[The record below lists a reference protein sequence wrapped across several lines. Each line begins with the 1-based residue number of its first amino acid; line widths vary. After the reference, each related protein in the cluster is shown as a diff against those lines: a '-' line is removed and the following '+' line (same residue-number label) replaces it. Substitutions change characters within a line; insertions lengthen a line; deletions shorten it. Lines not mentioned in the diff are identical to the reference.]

1 MSSNINLF
9 ARFIYIVTNQNTV
22 FNYDKDTGF
31 SLFDAFKPQKGLNE
45 KSLEFIDK
53 IKSIRD
59 DGSIKGS
66 NLDEIAKS
74 IGNVNVEVLNAA
86 KAAQTGKKSW
96 DDYETVVAKTSSTTS
111 KFSKATSTLKNV
123 GGMLG
128 SSLLNAGIGMLAGV
142 AIQGV
147 VTLIDNY
154 IHRQEKMIAK
164 GKEAK
169 SSIDETFTEF
179 SKGKNTLDT
188 LGQSFADNADD
199 IETTGDAIESVAKK
213 YSELSKNVDTVTNK
227 NKGLSSEEYQQYLD
241 ISNQLA
247 SQFPSLVEGYDSQG
261 NAILNLGSNADS
273 AAASLKSLY
282 DAQMLSANVKIG
294 EGLQDN
300 YEGTVAQIEEYEDKI
315 KTLQNTIDKNDKA
328 MADME
333 IDADELSSSGDITL
347 GLKSYGENRAKAQRE
362 IAKILSDNGVAMQE
376 AVDDAGNV
384 TISTSGFDKNVANE
398 IKNTLSKYK
407 SEAINSMTVEN
418 AEAEKS
424 IAATKLLIEEQWS
437 KMGESLGQYLQ
448 TSDTF
453 TKLDK
458 SIQDAFLG
466 NVDNID
472 YETVAKDYGG
482 DFMSFMYGEII
493 QPMADMKPEGQK
505 AIKDMLTLDTSMLN
519 VGEYISTI
527 DTALEKAFPN
537 DSKAQKAF
545 KKSLGFDKVIEES
558 EDQLAKL
565 TELYGD
571 AAKDLSLEDL
581 EKGYDLVVNDK
592 FTGTFNQL
600 KSEIQNAKAL
610 ASTGINLEANKNFEA
625 ISAADETKNAGD
637 DYVQAKSYLEQAKE
651 MFDKGLIGT
660 DDFKKRAA
668 YFSPTGAEDAV
679 NFAENYAKA
688 ARYLTEDAS
697 GVHNFLTDLESKGM
711 AFKTVADGT
720 EQWTYNIEDL
730 EQAATNMGVGFEFF
744 MDMFGRLEDYGF
756 SNNFVG
762 SVEQGAKRVS
772 DLSTELVNAK
782 AELARLE
789 ATGADSTAIDQQRE
803 KIKGLESDLQQ
814 TQANLGQLITKS
826 ADDYAKQVEQ
836 AKTAI
841 SSLKEERD
849 RILRENAYGENT
861 DEVASLMEDQIRQL
875 AQENGIELDAELKV
889 KNKEEVLE
897 DIKNLSP
904 EIEVKTFNSTE
915 EMNTALNN
923 LQANQTIKYNA
934 DVSNVESVVK
944 AVKDE
949 NGKVTYTAEIDG
961 VEKAL
966 KPVVTADGTITY
978 KVDDD
983 LESVMEK
990 AIHGLDLPGVPVHL
1004 DAVDNATPVIDDI
1017 NKKELIQKSVPLIGE
1032 DHATG
1037 IITLWNGLSANPKFT
1052 SMTAQDQATYVIGL
1066 WNSLTPEQKTAVIT
1080 ATDASASLTAENVTG
1095 SVESI
1100 PDESNTNIEASDH
1113 ATPVISG
1120 VSGMLSGLD
1129 GSAAH
1134 TYIYTHR
1141 VETVS
1146 TGTNV
1151 GNGRLMMPRFN
1162 GTAHADGTVNPKSG
1176 HAFDQGDWG
1185 VKKDERALVGELG
1198 TELLVRGGKF
1208 TTIGDN
1214 GAEFVNLKRGDII
1227 FNHLQTRD
1235 LLSKGYVNSRAKVFM
1250 GGAYASG
1257 TAFANGSGGGSFGI
1271 GGSGSQSGISGIGN
1285 SSTSN
1290 NLNSASNNLAK
1301 AASDT
1306 SEAAEKL
1313 SEAVSGYTDWV
1324 EVLFQRLESQYDL
1337 LMSQME
1343 RIAHLPDKQQKLYEA
1358 MSKNS
1363 ELLNRTQQAIGTY
1376 QSHFDSIVQQSGI
1389 NPLIV
1394 HQIQNGSMDISKYD
1408 DDTQKIISELQS
1420 YYDKLVDC
1428 NKQYDDLLNKQ
1439 SELAQTALDNI
1450 EDYIDMMTGIESS
1463 AVDYQ
1468 EALRELAAAKG
1479 ESAYSDNM
1487 YGSLQES
1494 IKNQQDVAGK
1504 LQSQIKSYQDEIN
1517 KLMANGYMAEYST
1530 EWFEAQAALNGFRQE
1545 AAEAEKTLIELQDQ
1559 LRELDLLKLQ
1569 QVIDELDRTAKRL
1582 ENNSDLTE
1590 SKGEQVSEKDLQA
1603 QLDNANAQIQANY
1616 NKRQEL
1622 LRDQAKYDVGSDK
1635 YNEYAEE
1642 IEKLDDSIYDAMNNI
1657 EDLKN
1662 KILEVRWQPFF
1673 DGQEALG
1680 DLIDQTDDLRGLLNS
1695 DAFVGKNGGLTLD
1708 GIANLALI
1716 SQGMNAAKQQIKNYQ
1731 EALKKLDEDLKNGNI
1746 STEEF
1751 EEQQKEFLDQISSS
1765 VGVVEDYKDSIVDLY
1780 TKMLEQ
1786 ENEVAQ
1792 KSIDKQK
1799 ELLDIK
1805 KKNADYN
1812 KTLRKQARDV
1822 NTLKAQISA
1831 LEGVKLFARLLF
1843 NSGKVPRTLSCYNGT
1858 GNGKREC
1865 GTSL

>member
-1 MSSNINLF
+1 MQVFNIS
-9 ARFIYIVTNQNTV
+9 VHQNYTV

-31 SLFDAFKPQKGLNE
+31 SLFDAYKNKTPQISEEFLKANKVISGLGDNQPE
-45 KSLEFIDK
+45 KWVDW
-53 IKSIRD
+53 
-59 DGSIKGS
+59 
-66 NLDEIAKS
+66 AKS
-74 IGNVNVEVLNAA
+74 MGYADKELITFLGDVDS
-86 KAAQTGKKSW
+86 GKKNIKDMDTHIES
-96 DDYETVVAKTSSTTS
+96 ASKSTS
-111 KFSKATSTLKNV
+111 KFGKVTSTLKNV
-123 GGMLG
+123 GGMIG
-128 SSLLNAGIGMLAGV
+128 SSLLNAGVGMLAGV

-154 IHRQEKMIAK
+154 VHRQEKMIEK

-169 SSIDETFTEF
+169 NSIDETFAEF
-179 SKGKNTLDT
+179 SKGKNTLNT

-199 IETTGDAIESVAKK
+199 IETTGDAIDSIAKK

-227 NKGLSSEEYQQYLD
+227 NKGLSSDEYQQYLD

-247 SQFPSLVEGYDSQG
+247 SQFPSLVEGYDAQG

-466 NVDNID
+466 NVGNID

-493 QPMADMKPEGQK
+493 QPIADMKPEGQK
-505 AIKDMLTLDTSMLN
+505 AIKDMLTLDTSSLN
-519 VGEYISTI
+519 FDEYKSFV
-527 DTALEKAFPN
+527 DKALKTAFPDDN
-537 DSKAQKAF
+537 AAQESF
-545 KKSLGFDKVIEES
+545 KKSLGFDKIIDDS
-558 EDQLAKL
+558 EVKFNKL
-565 TELYGD
+565 
-571 AAKDLSLEDL
+571 KDVFGSAVNELSLEDI

-610 ASTGINLEANKNFEA
+610 ASTGIDLESTKNFDA

-637 DYVQAKSYLEQAKE
+637 DYIQAKSYLEQAKE
-651 MFDKGLIGT
+651 MFDQGLIGT

-1141 VETVS
+1141 VTTES
-1146 TGTNV
+1146 TISGGGGGKPNT
-1151 GNGRLMMPRFN
+1151 MMPRFN

-1198 TELLVRGGKF
+1198 TELLIRGGKF

-1250 GGAYASG
+1250 GGAYTSG
-1257 TAFANGSGGGSFGI
+1257 TALANGSGGGSFGV
-1271 GGSGSQSGISGIGN
+1271 GGSGSKSGIAGVGS
-1285 SSTSN
+1285 
-1290 NLNSASNNLAK
+1290 NLNSASNNLSK

-1324 EVLFQRLESQYDL
+1324 EVLFKRLESQYDL

-1408 DDTQKIISELQS
+1408 QDTQKIISEAQS
-1420 YYDKLVDC
+1420 
-1428 NKQYDDLLNKQ
+1428 
-1439 SELAQTALDNI
+1439 
-1450 EDYIDMMTGIESS
+1450 
-1463 AVDYQ
+1463 
-1468 EALRELAAAKG
+1468 
-1479 ESAYSDNM
+1479 
-1487 YGSLQES
+1487 
-1494 IKNQQDVAGK
+1494 
-1504 LQSQIKSYQDEIN
+1504 
-1517 KLMANGYMAEYST
+1517 
-1530 EWFEAQAALNGFRQE
+1530 W
-1545 AAEAEKTLIELQDQ
+1545 
-1559 LRELDLLKLQ
+1559 
-1569 QVIDELDRTAKRL
+1569 
-1582 ENNSDLTE
+1582 
-1590 SKGEQVSEKDLQA
+1590 
-1603 QLDNANAQIQANY
+1603 
-1616 NKRQEL
+1616 
-1622 LRDQAKYDVGSDK
+1622 
-1635 YNEYAEE
+1635 
-1642 IEKLDDSIYDAMNNI
+1642 
-1657 EDLKN
+1657 
-1662 KILEVRWQPFF
+1662 
-1673 DGQEALG
+1673 
-1680 DLIDQTDDLRGLLNS
+1680 
-1695 DAFVGKNGGLTLD
+1695 
-1708 GIANLALI
+1708 
-1716 SQGMNAAKQQIKNYQ
+1716 
-1731 EALKKLDEDLKNGNI
+1731 
-1746 STEEF
+1746 
-1751 EEQQKEFLDQISSS
+1751 
-1765 VGVVEDYKDSIVDLY
+1765 
-1780 TKMLEQ
+1780 
-1786 ENEVAQ
+1786 
-1792 KSIDKQK
+1792 
-1799 ELLDIK
+1799 
-1805 KKNADYN
+1805 
-1812 KTLRKQARDV
+1812 
-1822 NTLKAQISA
+1822 
-1831 LEGVKLFARLLF
+1831 
-1843 NSGKVPRTLSCYNGT
+1843 
-1858 GNGKREC
+1858 
-1865 GTSL
+1865 

>member
-9 ARFIYIVTNQNTV
+9 ARFIYIVTNPNTV

-31 SLFDAFKPQKGLNE
+31 SIFDAFKPQKGLNS

-53 IKSIRD
+53 IKSLRD

-66 NLDEIAKS
+66 NLDEVANS

-123 GGMLG
+123 GGMIG
-128 SSLLNAGIGMLAGV
+128 SSLLNAGVGMLAGV

-154 IHRQEKMIAK
+154 VHRQEKLIAK

-169 SSIDETFTEF
+169 NSIDATFAEF

-247 SQFPSLVEGYDSQG
+247 SQFPSLVEGYDAQG

-651 MFDKGLIGT
+651 MFDQGLIGT
-660 DDFKKRAA
+660 DDFKKRVA

-1100 PDESNTNIEASDH
+1100 PDESNTNIKANDN

-1120 VSGMLSGLD
+1120 VQSMLYGLD

-1141 VETVS
+1141 VTTESTVP
-1146 TGTNV
+1146 GGGGKPNV
-1151 GNGRLMMPRFN
+1151 SMPRFN

-1198 TELLVRGGKF
+1198 TELLIRGGKF

-1250 GGAYASG
+1250 GGAYTSG
-1257 TAFANGSGGGSFGI
+1257 TALANGSGGGSFGV
-1271 GGSGSQSGISGIGN
+1271 GGSGSKSGIAGVGS
-1285 SSTSN
+1285 
-1290 NLNSASNNLAK
+1290 NLNSASNNLSR

-1306 SEAAEKL
+1306 SKAAEKL
-1313 SEAVSGYTDWV
+1313 SEAVSGYTDWAD
-1324 EVLFQRLESQYDL
+1324 VLFKRLESQYDL

-1343 RIAHLPDKQQKLYEA
+1343 RIAHLPHKQEKLYEA

-1363 ELLNRTQQAIGTY
+1363 ELMSKTQQAIGTY

-1389 NPLIV
+1389 NPLII

-1408 DDTQKIISELQS
+1408 DDTQKIISEAQS
-1420 YYDKLVDC
+1420 WYDKLVDC

-1439 SELAQTALDNI
+1439 SELTKKALENI

-1479 ESAYSDNM
+1479 ESAYSDKM
-1487 YGSLQES
+1487 YGSLKES

-1504 LQSQIKSYQDEIN
+1504 LQSQVRLYQDEIN
-1517 KLMANGYMAEYST
+1517 KLMENGSMAKWST
-1530 EWFEAQAALNGFRQE
+1530 EWYEAQAALNGFKE
-1545 AAEAEKTLIELQDQ
+1545 ESAEAETTLIELQDQ

-1569 QVIDELDRTAKRL
+1569 QAIDELDRTAKRL
-1582 ENNSDLTE
+1582 ENNTDLTE
-1590 SKGEQVSEKDLQA
+1590 SKGEQISEKDLQA

-1622 LRDQAKYDVGSDK
+1622 LRDQAKYDVGSEK
-1635 YNEYAEE
+1635 YNEIAEE
-1642 IEKLDDSIYDAMNNI
+1642 IEKLDDSIYDAMENI

-1662 KILEVRWQPFF
+1662 KIWEVRWEPFF

-1708 GIANLALI
+1708 GIANIALI
-1716 SQGMNAAKQQIKNYQ
+1716 NQGMIAAKQQIKNYN

-1746 STEEF
+1746 STSEYK
-1751 EEQQKEFLDQISSS
+1751 EQQKEFMDGIANS

-1843 NSGKVPRTLSCYNGT
+1843 NSGKVPTTLSCYNGT

>member
-9 ARFIYIVTNQNTV
+9 ARFIYIVTNPNTV

-31 SLFDAFKPQKGLNE
+31 SIFDAFKPQKGLNS

-53 IKSIRD
+53 IKSLRD

-66 NLDEIAKS
+66 NLDEVANS

-123 GGMLG
+123 GGMIG
-128 SSLLNAGIGMLAGV
+128 SSLLNAGVGMLAGV

-154 IHRQEKMIAK
+154 VHRQEKLIAK

-169 SSIDETFTEF
+169 NSIDATFAEF

-247 SQFPSLVEGYDSQG
+247 SQFPSLVEGYDAQG

-651 MFDKGLIGT
+651 MFDQGLIGT
-660 DDFKKRAA
+660 DDFKKRVA

-1100 PDESNTNIEASDH
+1100 PDESNTNIKANDN

-1120 VSGMLSGLD
+1120 VQSMLYGLD

-1141 VETVS
+1141 VTTESTVP
-1146 TGTNV
+1146 GGGGKPNV
-1151 GNGRLMMPRFN
+1151 SMPRFN

-1198 TELLVRGGKF
+1198 TELLIRGGKF

-1250 GGAYASG
+1250 GGAYTSG
-1257 TAFANGSGGGSFGI
+1257 TALANGSGGGSFGV
-1271 GGSGSQSGISGIGN
+1271 GGSGSKSGIAGVGS
-1285 SSTSN
+1285 
-1290 NLNSASNNLAK
+1290 NLNSASNNLSR

-1306 SEAAEKL
+1306 SKAAEKL
-1313 SEAVSGYTDWV
+1313 SEAVSGYTDWAD
-1324 EVLFQRLESQYDL
+1324 VLFKRLESQYDL

-1343 RIAHLPDKQQKLYEA
+1343 RIAHLPHKQEKLYEA

-1363 ELLNRTQQAIGTY
+1363 ELMSKTQQAIGTY

-1389 NPLIV
+1389 NPLII

-1408 DDTQKIISELQS
+1408 DDTQKIISEAQS
-1420 YYDKLVDC
+1420 WYDKLVDC

-1439 SELAQTALDNI
+1439 SELTKKALENI

-1479 ESAYSDNM
+1479 ESAYSDKM
-1487 YGSLQES
+1487 YGSLKES

-1504 LQSQIKSYQDEIN
+1504 LQSQVRLYQDEIN
-1517 KLMANGYMAEYST
+1517 KLMENGSMAKWST
-1530 EWFEAQAALNGFRQE
+1530 EWYEAQAALNGFKE
-1545 AAEAEKTLIELQDQ
+1545 ESAEAETTLIELQDQ

-1569 QVIDELDRTAKRL
+1569 QAIDELDRTAKRL
-1582 ENNSDLTE
+1582 ENNTDLTE
-1590 SKGEQVSEKDLQA
+1590 SKGEQISEKDLQA

-1622 LRDQAKYDVGSDK
+1622 LRDQAKYDVGSEK
-1635 YNEYAEE
+1635 YNEIAEE
-1642 IEKLDDSIYDAMNNI
+1642 IEKLDDSIYDAMENI

-1662 KILEVRWQPFF
+1662 KIWEVRWEPFF

-1708 GIANLALI
+1708 GIANIALI
-1716 SQGMNAAKQQIKNYQ
+1716 NQGMIAAKQQIKNYN

-1746 STEEF
+1746 STSEYK
-1751 EEQQKEFLDQISSS
+1751 EQQKEFMDGIANS

-1822 NTLKAQISA
+1822 NTLKAQIAA

-1843 NSGKVPRTLSCYNGT
+1843 NSGKVPTTLSCYNGT

>member
-1 MSSNINLF
+1 MEYGKLPDSFKKLG
-9 ARFIYIVTNQNTV
+9 
-22 FNYDKDTGF
+22 KDLGYADEQLITFLG
-31 SLFDAFKPQKGLNE
+31 DM
-45 KSLEFIDK
+45 DTR
-53 IKSIRD
+53 IKSA
-59 DGSIKGS
+59 SQS
-66 NLDEIAKS
+66 
-74 IGNVNVEVLNAA
+74 
-86 KAAQTGKKSW
+86 
-96 DDYETVVAKTSSTTS
+96 TS
-111 KFSKATSTLKNV
+111 KFGKVTSTLKNV

-128 SSLLNAGIGMLAGV
+128 SSLLNAGVGMLAGV

-169 SSIDETFTEF
+169 NSIDETFAEF

-247 SQFPSLVEGYDSQG
+247 SQFPSLVEGYDAQG

-453 TKLDK
+453 NKLDK
-458 SIQDAFLG
+458 SIQSAFLG

-472 YETVAKDYGG
+472 YETVSDKYDG

-493 QPMADMKPEGQK
+493 QPLSDMKPEGQK
-505 AIKDMLTLDTSMLN
+505 AIKDMLTLDTSSLN
-519 VGEYISTI
+519 FDEYKNFV
-527 DTALEKAFPN
+527 DKALKTAFPDDN
-537 DSKAQKAF
+537 AAQESF
-545 KKSLGFDKVIEES
+545 KKSLGFDKIIDDS
-558 EDQLAKL
+558 EVKL
-565 TELYGD
+565 NKL
-571 AAKDLSLEDL
+571 KDVFGSAVNELSLEDI

-610 ASTGINLEANKNFEA
+610 ASTGIDLESTKNFDA

-637 DYVQAKSYLEQAKE
+637 DYIQAKSYLEQAKE
-651 MFDKGLIGT
+651 MFDQGLIGT

-934 DVSNVESVVK
+934 DVSGVESVVK

-949 NGKVTYTAEIDG
+949 DGTVTYTAEIDG

-966 KPVVTADGTITY
+966 KPVITADGTIAY
-978 KVDDD
+978 EVDNN
-983 LESVMEK
+983 LQFVMEK
-990 AIHGLDLPGVPVHL
+990 AIHGLNLPGVPVHL

-1306 SEAAEKL
+1306 SKAASDTSEAAEKL

-1324 EVLFQRLESQYDL
+1324 DVLFKRLESQYDL

-1376 QSHFDSIVQQSGI
+1376 QSHFDSIVRQSGI

-1394 HQIQNGSMDISKYD
+1394 HQIQNGSLDISKYD
-1408 DDTQKIISELQS
+1408 QDTQKIISEAQS
-1420 YYDKLVDC
+1420 WYDKLVDC

-1616 NKRQEL
+1616 DKRNEL
-1622 LRDQAKYDVGSDK
+1622 LKEQAKYDVGSDK
-1635 YNEYAEE
+1635 YNEIAKE
-1642 IEKLDDSIYDAMNNI
+1642 IEGLDDAIFDAMENI

-1662 KILEVRWQPFF
+1662 KIWEVRWQPFF

-1695 DAFVGKNGGLTLD
+1695 DAFLDKNGGLTVD
-1708 GIANLALI
+1708 GIANLSLI

-1746 STEEF
+1746 STSEYK
-1751 EEQQKEFLDQISSS
+1751 EQQKEFLDQISSS
-1765 VGVVEDYKDSIVDLY
+1765 VNIVEDYKDSIVDLY

-1822 NTLKAQISA
+1822 NTLKAQIAA

-1843 NSGKVPRTLSCYNGT
+1843 NSGKVPTTLSCYNGT